1 MRLKELKQMGSN
13 VPEPYVG
20 REYVERCEYTKE
32 FTIDKEI
39 LVISTPKTV
48 RDAEGNLQPMISQ
61 KGRPIMDRLVYLPFV
76 GKDGI
81 ERFTMTKSPLIWRL
95 VRNLPVVLEDPDHGD
110 ETWQYL
116 EPIEGTLRFTRESYK
131 YGDKSV
137 PVATLE
143 DAEE

>member
-1 MRLKELKQMGSN
+1 MRLKQLKQMNSN
-13 VPEPYVG
+13 VPELYIG

-32 FTIDKEI
+32 FTIDTEI
-39 LVISTPKTV
+39 LVVLTPKTV
-48 RDAEGNLQPMISQ
+48 KDADGNTQPMISQ
-61 KGRPIMDRLVYLPFV
+61 KGRPIMDRLIYLPFT
-76 GKDGI
+76 GKDGVK
-81 ERFTMTKSPLIWRL
+81 RFTMTKSPLIWRL
-95 VRNLPVVLEDPDHGD
+95 VRNLPVVLEDADHGD
-110 ETWQYL
+110 EKWQYL